1 MGGPFY
7 PEIIDPQSGKVLQD
21 GERGEIVFTSR
32 AKEAMPVI
40 RYGTR
45 DLTQLMPGRA
55 RSMRRM
61 EKVTGRSDDMVI
73 VRGVNVFPTQI
84 EEQIL
89 RCKGLS
95 PHFQIELRRDERLD
109 SMRVPAE
116 ARASH
121 ANQVARDAQTRL
133 LASYFRSAIG
143 RDLGPTEHN
152 D

>member
-1 MGGPFY
+1 
-7 PEIIDPQSGKVLQD
+7 
-21 GERGEIVFTSR
+21 
-32 AKEAMPVI
+32 
-40 RYGTR
+40 
-45 DLTQLMPGRA
+45 
-55 RSMRRM
+55 
-61 EKVTGRSDDMVI
+61 MVI
-73 VRGVNVFPTQI
+73 LCGVNVFPTQI

-95 PHFQIELRRDERLD
+95 PHFQIELRRDERLG

-143 RDLGPTEHN
+143 RDLGPIEHN

>member
-1 MGGPFY
+1 
-7 PEIIDPQSGKVLQD
+7 
-21 GERGEIVFTSR
+21 
-32 AKEAMPVI
+32 
-40 RYGTR
+40 
-45 DLTQLMPGRA
+45 
-55 RSMRRM
+55 
-61 EKVTGRSDDMVI
+61 MVI
-73 VRGVNVFPTQI
+73 LRGVNVFPIQI

-95 PHFQIELRRDERLD
+95 PHFQIELSRDERLD

-121 ANQVARDAQTRL
+121 ANQVARDAQTQTRL

-143 RDLGPTEHN
+143 CDLGPIEHN